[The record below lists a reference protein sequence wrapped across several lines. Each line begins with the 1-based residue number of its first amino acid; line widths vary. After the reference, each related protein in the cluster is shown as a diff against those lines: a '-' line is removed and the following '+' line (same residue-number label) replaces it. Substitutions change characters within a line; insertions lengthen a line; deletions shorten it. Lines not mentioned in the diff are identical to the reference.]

1 MLMIRLRS
9 AELLS
14 EVRRNDGY
22 CLCTVERTAD
32 MRCPC
37 KDFRASAVPSPCHCG
52 VWEKVETESRTRAD
66 DVAQE
71 QAERRR
77 DDLTGHDL

>member
-1 MLMIRLRS
+1 MLKIKLHN
-9 AELLS
+9 AELLQ
-14 EVRRNDGY
+14 EVKRNGGY
-22 CLCTVERTAD
+22 CLCAIERVPDTI
-32 MRCPC
+32 CPC
-37 KDFRASAVPSPCHCG
+37 KEFRASAVPGLCHCG
-52 VWEKVETESRTRAD
+52 VWEKMECSPTLAD